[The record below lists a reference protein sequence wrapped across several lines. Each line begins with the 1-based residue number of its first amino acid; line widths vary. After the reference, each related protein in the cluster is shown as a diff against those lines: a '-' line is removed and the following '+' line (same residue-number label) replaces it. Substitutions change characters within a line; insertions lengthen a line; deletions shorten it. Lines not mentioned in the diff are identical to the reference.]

1 MTTTGDIL
9 SRGYLP
15 KELPPLFNSASL
27 GQNFA
32 SLSKTS
38 ARDSYCLRTSYSKYS
53 TVRRA
58 IAIPNA
64 AHFVPLAQAVS
75 AHWQT
80 LQQQCALSRFSHT
93 KPVLSTDRAI
103 AWEHSLDE
111 MSRLRAEL
119 RVGSRYIL
127 QADVSSYYAS
137 IYTHSIP
144 WALHTKPV
152 AKTNRSTQPVGTTRP
167 LPGNMLDLFSRNI
180 QSGQTVGLPIGPDT
194 SLPIAEAILAS
205 VDAIVEDTLRCSS
218 SAFRFVD
225 DYEIAFSSL
234 AEAERAQNVLQDALA
249 EYELELNPRKTRIL
263 TAPASLE
270 TPWVQE
276 LAAFTLGSP
285 KPTVLEAQLI
295 RYFSRAFDL
304 ANTMPGEPV
313 LKYAVRRI
321 SEVDTTKASP
331 IAQRLLCQ
339 AAVAD
344 PGCLQSALFITWQHK
359 KNGQTV
365 DTISL
370 TRALEAILVRH
381 AGLQHGGDIA
391 WALWGA
397 VVFGVSLGA
406 SVVSALEKL
415 QDPVGIL
422 MTLFAEAKGSL
433 ASTLRKS
440 QWSALIQDAQLFE
453 KDWMVAYEAFGHGWL
468 SSTADPAS
476 SDPFFSDARQKGVK
490 FIDDTALLHIPQP
503 SAVGEYE

>member
-38 ARDSYCLRTSYSKYS
+38 AKDSYCLRTSYSKYS

-64 AHFVPLAQAVS
+64 AHFVPLAEAVS
-75 AHWQT
+75 EHWQT
-80 LQQQCALSRFSHT
+80 LQQHCALSQFSRT
-93 KPVLSTDRAI
+93 KPVVATDRAI

-119 RVGSRYIL
+119 RVGARYIL

-152 AKTNRSTQPVGTTRP
+152 AKTNRSVRPVGTTQP
-167 LPGNMLDLFSRNI
+167 LPGNILDLFSRNI

-205 VDAIVEDTLRCSS
+205 VDVIVENTLRCSS

-234 AEAERAQNVLQDALA
+234 AKAERAQNVLQDALA
-249 EYELELNPRKTRIL
+249 EYELQLNPRKTRIL
-263 TAPASLE
+263 AAPTSLE

-276 LAAFTLGSP
+276 LAAFTLGSL
-285 KPTVLEAQLI
+285 KATVLEAQLI

-304 ANTMPGEPV
+304 ANALPGEPV

-321 SEVDTTKASP
+321 SEVDTKQAAALT
-331 IAQRLLCQ
+331 QRLLFQ
-339 AAVAD
+339 AGVAD
-344 PGCLQSALFITWQHK
+344 PGCLQSALFIAWQHK
-359 KNGQTV
+359 HNGQTV
-365 DTISL
+365 DTPSL
-370 TRALEAILVRH
+370 TRALEAILIRH
-381 AGLQHGGDIA
+381 APLQHGGDLA

-397 VVFGVSLGA
+397 VVFGVSLGPL
-406 SVVSALEKL
+406 VVAALEKL

-422 MTLFAEAKGSL
+422 MTLFAESKGTFSAVL
-433 ASTLRKS
+433 NKS
-440 QWSALIQDAQLFE
+440 QWGALTDATQLFE
-453 KDWMVAYEAFGHGWL
+453 KDWMVTYEAYGHGWL
-468 SSTADPAS
+468 AATVDPAS
-476 SDPFFSDARQKGVK
+476 SDPFFRDARQQGVQ
-490 FIDDTALLHIPQP
+490 FIDPNAALQIPQP
-503 SAVGEYE
+503 SAVGEYQ